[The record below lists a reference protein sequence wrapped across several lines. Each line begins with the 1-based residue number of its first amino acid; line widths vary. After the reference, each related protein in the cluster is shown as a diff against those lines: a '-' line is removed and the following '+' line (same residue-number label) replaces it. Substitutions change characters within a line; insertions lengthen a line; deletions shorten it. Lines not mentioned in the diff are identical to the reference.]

1 MKEFFERLENIKDE
15 KEAHLRNVLVLAFVG
30 DGLWTAYVRTHLAK
44 NSLENSGK
52 LNKTANLYVKA
63 ESQAI
68 VYDALASELTEVEL
82 DVGRRAR
89 NAKLHHTAKNASI
102 EDYRTATSFESV
114 FGYVFMSGDLDR
126 LEELMKKSIDIVE
139 NIIIK
144 EKICK

>member
-1 MKEFFERLENIKDE
+1 MKEFFEELENINDE

-52 LNKTANLYVKA
+52 LNKIANLYVKA

-68 VYDALASELTEVEL
+68 IFDELTNELKENEL

-89 NAKLHHTAKNASI
+89 NAKLHHTAKNATI
-102 EDYRTATSFESV
+102 ADYRTATSFESV
-114 FGYVFMSGDLDR
+114 LGFVFMSGKLDR
-126 LEELMKKSIDIVE
+126 LEELMKKSIAIVE
-139 NIIIK
+139 NNIIK

>member
-1 MKEFFERLENIKDE
+1 MKEFFETLENIKDE

-52 LNKTANLYVKA
+52 INKTANLYVKA

-68 VYDALASELTEVEL
+68 VYDALASELTESEL

-114 FGYVFMSGDLDR
+114 LGYVFMSGDLDR

>member
-114 FGYVFMSGDLDR
+114 LGYVFMSGDLDR

>member
-1 MKEFFERLENIKDE
+1 MKEFFETLENINDE

-30 DGLWTAYVRTHLAK
+30 DGLWTAYIRTHLAK

-63 ESQAI
+63 ESQAVI
-68 VYDALASELTEVEL
+68 YDALANELKEAEL

-114 FGYVFMSGDLDR
+114 LGYVFMSGDLDR

-139 NIIIK
+139 NNIIK
-144 EKICK
+144 EKVCK